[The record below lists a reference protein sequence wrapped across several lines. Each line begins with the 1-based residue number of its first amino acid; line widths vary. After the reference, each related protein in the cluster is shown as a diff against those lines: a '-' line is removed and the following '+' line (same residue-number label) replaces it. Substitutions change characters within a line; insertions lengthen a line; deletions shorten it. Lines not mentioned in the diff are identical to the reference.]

1 MKVLKT
7 LVLIILLVCS
17 AAANAQLGIKAGIN
31 TASEIK
37 SFNQMEVSENFRS
50 NKLQGY
56 QIGLVY
62 QLMPS
67 KSGLGIGIG
76 ALMSQKGSTFIIDST
91 SVDNDFKQGYRE
103 INYME
108 VPLNLRYRL
117 SLGFIGLY
125 AFGGVYG
132 GYALSAKT
140 VNETDNTTTDDTFG
154 SFIERTDYGYNVG
167 AGVELFRKI
176 QLGGTFSQGI
186 KTTNQPNIIL
196 PLATSNTNKVITVNL
211 VYMFLSD

>member
-7 LVLIILLVCS
+7 LVPIILLVIS
-17 AAANAQLGIKAGIN
+17 ATANAQLGIKAGIN

-37 SFNQMEVSENFRS
+37 SFNQSEVLESFKS

-56 QIGLVY
+56 QIGLAY

-67 KSGLGIGIG
+67 KSGIGIEIG
-76 ALMSQKGSTFIIDST
+76 ALMSQKGSTFKIDST
-91 SVDNDFKQGYRE
+91 SVENDFKQGYRE
-103 INYME
+103 INYLE

-140 VNETDNTTTDDTFG
+140 VNETDNNITDETFG
-154 SFIERTDYGYNVG
+154 TFTEHTDYGYNFG
-167 AGVELFRKI
+167 AGIELFRKI
-176 QLGGTFSQGI
+176 QLGGTFSHGI
-186 KTTNQPNIIL
+186 KTTTQPNIIL
-196 PLATSNTNKVITVNL
+196 PLATSTANKVLTVNF
-211 VYMFLSD
+211 VYMFLSN